1 MPDVLDIVIVLQHI
15 DELLHI
21 LQVAL
26 IGEGDVVL
34 GHHGDVGGEEGVAL
48 VLQRLDHSVEVIGLA
63 ADFHHHAVSLKVGSA
78 GLQSVHHHGILVQL
92 LILIVN
98 DDHTLPVKAP
108 GHAAL
113 RAQIAVALI
122 KGVTNLGSGTLTVV
136 GQSVHDDGH
145 TAGTVALIGDSLKVL
160 GVSGTQRLINGALD
174 VVIGH
179 VDGLGLGDH
188 GSQAGVVGR
197 VAGAAAFLD
206 GNNDLLG
213 DLGECGGTLGVSS
226 ALGLLNV
233 MPFRMS
239 GHSSY
244 SPSTKYWMTSL

>member
-1 MPDVLDIVIVLQHI
+1 M
-15 DELLHI
+15 
-21 LQVAL
+21 
-26 IGEGDVVL
+26 
-34 GHHGDVGGEEGVAL
+34 
-48 VLQRLDHSVEVIGLA
+48 
-63 ADFHHHAVSLKVGSA
+63 
-78 GLQSVHHHGILVQL
+78 
-92 LILIVN
+92 
-98 DDHTLPVKAP
+98 
-108 GHAAL
+108 
-113 RAQIAVALI
+113 
-122 KGVTNLGSGTLTVV
+122 TNLGSGTLTVV
-136 GQSVHDDGH
+136 GQSVHDYGH
-145 TAGTVALIGDSLKVL
+145 AAGAVALIGDGFEVL
-160 GVSGTQRLINGALD
+160 RAAGTQGLVDGALD
-174 VVIGH
+174 VVVGH